1 MSKFDDYGIIK
12 VLEQIISKMTAC
24 PIDSCFKILGQ
35 KFMVLILRDL
45 ILFGKKRFSD
55 LLKSIDGINKKTL
68 SVRLKELEN
77 GGIIKSRIYCEN
89 PIRAEYLIT
98 KKGRMLRPVLE
109 QMAAFSLLYCGES
122 IFEDKNQDPLRKLWA
137 DLLRPS
143 NVQGPVCYTVM

>member
-12 VLEQIISKMTAC
+12 VPEQIISKMTAC

-45 ILFGKKRFSD
+45 ILFEKKRFSD

-77 GGIIKSRIYCEN
+77 GGIIKSRIYCKN
-89 PIRAEYLIT
+89 PIRSEYLIT

-109 QMAAFSLLYCGES
+109 QMAAFSLLYCSES
-122 IFEDKNQDPLRKLWA
+122 I
-137 DLLRPS
+137 
-143 NVQGPVCYTVM
+143 

>member
-1 MSKFDDYGIIK
+1 
-12 VLEQIISKMTAC
+12 
-24 PIDSCFKILGQ
+24 
-35 KFMVLILRDL
+35 MVLILRDL

-89 PIRAEYLIT
+89 PIRSEYLIT

-109 QMAAFSLLYCGES
+109 QMAAFSLLYCSES
-122 IFEDKNQDPLRKLWA
+122 IFEDKKPRSFKEIIG
-137 DLLRPS
+137 RPPS
-143 NVQGPVCYTVM
+143 SL

>member
-12 VLEQIISKMTAC
+12 VPEQIISKMTAC

-45 ILFGKKRFSD
+45 ILFEKKRFSD

-89 PIRAEYLIT
+89 PIRSEYLIT

-109 QMAAFSLLYCGES
+109 QMAAFSLLYCSES
-122 IFEDKNQDPLRKLWA
+122 IFEDKKPRSFKEIIG
-137 DLLRPS
+137 RPPS
-143 NVQGPVCYTVM
+143 SL